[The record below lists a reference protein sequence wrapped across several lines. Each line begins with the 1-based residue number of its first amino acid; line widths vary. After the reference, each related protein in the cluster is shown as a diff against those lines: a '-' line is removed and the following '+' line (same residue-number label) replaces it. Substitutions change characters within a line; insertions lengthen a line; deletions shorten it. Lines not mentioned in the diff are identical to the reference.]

1 MLRRKIGK
9 AQEGERQTGGG
20 AAVRAKRHCK
30 QIRTGK
36 LPVRENEHG
45 EIDGGGGAEEEG
57 TWTGGRRAAVCL
69 A

>member
-1 MLRRKIGK
+1 MEKLKKGRD
-9 AQEGERQTGGG
+9 RQT

-45 EIDGGGGAEEEG
+45 KLTAAEEGEE
-57 TWTGGRRAAVCL
+57 TRAAVCL

>member
-1 MLRRKIGK
+1 MEKLKKEGGRRTKDGRTD
-9 AQEGERQTGGG
+9 RQAA

-45 EIDGGGGAEEEG
+45 KLTAAEEGEE
-57 TWTGGRRAAVCL
+57 TRAAVCL

>member
-1 MLRRKIGK
+1 M
-9 AQEGERQTGGG
+9 
-20 AAVRAKRHCK
+20 RAKRHCK

-45 EIDGGGGAEEEG
+45 EIDGAAAAEEEEEEG
-57 TWTGGRRAAVCL
+57 TRARAGGGRAAVCL